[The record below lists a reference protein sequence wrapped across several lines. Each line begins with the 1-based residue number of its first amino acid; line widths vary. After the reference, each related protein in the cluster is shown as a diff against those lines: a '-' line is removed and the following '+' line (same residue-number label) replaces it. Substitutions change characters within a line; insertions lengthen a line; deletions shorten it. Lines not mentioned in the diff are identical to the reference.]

1 MLSYQIIANSKNNLI
16 NFLMILFPFSFIA
29 GNMLIN
35 INSILLILSGLLF
48 FSKDLIKIKFNLL
61 DKLFISFFFLILLT
75 GLINDYE
82 FYIEGLDDWM
92 GFFPTTVK
100 SILFLRYLLF
110 YLILRILISKQIIN
124 YKFFFI
130 SCAVASLFVSF
141 DIFFQYIFNVDIFG
155 YEVKG
160 RHFSGPFGDEKIAGG
175 FIQRFFIFTLFILPI
190 FFDKFKYFKIII
202 IILVLIFFA
211 AILLSGNRMPFILFL
226 LSLFL
231 TGILIKNIRKFLIPV
246 IVILT
251 IAFFSVYKL
260 APKIGSNFYTFA
272 NQVSNI
278 YSFIISDN
286 QSISENKSQYLKDFY
301 SFYGTWELN
310 KFIGGGLKNF
320 RYYCHVKDKKYDIPG
335 FTCNMHPHNY
345 YLEILTETG
354 VIGGLIILIVLLNI
368 VYLIYSKKFIFSS
381 KIKYDY
387 LSVPFII
394 LLFTE
399 FFPIR
404 SSGSFFTTSNATF
417 IFLIAAIFVS
427 IITKENLSKKLK

>member
-1 MLSYQIIANSKNNLI
+1 MLSFQIIANSKNNLF

-190 FFDKFKYFKIII
+190 FFDKFKYSKITIA
-202 IILVLIFFA
+202 ILVLIFFA

-231 TGILIKNIRKFLIPV
+231 TGILIKNIRKFLIP
-246 IVILT
+246 
-251 IAFFSVYKL
+251 
-260 APKIGSNFYTFA
+260 
-272 NQVSNI
+272 
-278 YSFIISDN
+278 
-286 QSISENKSQYLKDFY
+286 
-301 SFYGTWELN
+301 
-310 KFIGGGLKNF
+310 
-320 RYYCHVKDKKYDIPG
+320 
-335 FTCNMHPHNY
+335 
-345 YLEILTETG
+345 
-354 VIGGLIILIVLLNI
+354 
-368 VYLIYSKKFIFSS
+368 
-381 KIKYDY
+381 
-387 LSVPFII
+387 
-394 LLFTE
+394 
-399 FFPIR
+399 
-404 SSGSFFTTSNATF
+404 
-417 IFLIAAIFVS
+417 
-427 IITKENLSKKLK
+427 